1 MADGDGDGW
10 KWRGERHAE
19 GEEGGRWNGEGG
31 EKGREEM
38 PVLGNKLVTNLL
50 GEWWDGTG
58 WWCFGTV
65 WEGL

>member
-1 MADGDGDGW
+1 VKEDVRVEDGS
-10 KWRGERHAE
+10 
-19 GEEGGRWNGEGG
+19 GEGG
-31 EKGREEM
+31 EEGQEGM
-38 PVLGNKLVTNLL
+38 AVSGNKLVTNLL